1 MIASAIAHQQV
12 ANVTKR
18 IVVIVSS
25 MLFFRNPVT
34 AWNVAGMVLASLG
47 IVLYNT
53 VKQSDPKAQPAK
65 IADK

>member
-1 MIASAIAHQQV
+1 
-12 ANVTKR
+12 
-18 IVVIVSS
+18 